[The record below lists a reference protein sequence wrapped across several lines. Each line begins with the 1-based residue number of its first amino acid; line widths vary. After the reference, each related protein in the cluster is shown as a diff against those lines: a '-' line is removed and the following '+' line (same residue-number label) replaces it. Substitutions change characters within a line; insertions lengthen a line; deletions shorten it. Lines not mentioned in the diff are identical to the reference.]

1 MSVPPLPPP
10 PPPFPSQ
17 PPPLSPS
24 QTNAGRGGGSFRA
37 LAMYSWVSVF
47 VGIGLN
53 LTMIGI
59 AGSGPTREMALA
71 QAIVAG
77 FAPVTGLLAGIIALF
92 SILKYGRKGLLWPAL
107 SGICVWLLL
116 AVLAFPAFNA
126 ARRKAL
132 QIRAAREKAA
142 QLTPVAHIPNAVRVT
157 DAALGFSFE
166 LPPDYTVFPADKKPA
181 AYRYAYVKMNPG
193 KAASVVAVETL
204 PGTISLSHHLTE
216 RVLPGGKG
224 WSLTSFSWRGLDL
237 DGIRIP
243 ETISAGSYVTL
254 KAQIQLKQQAIQLV
268 FGGPADDEAN
278 VRALA

>member
-1 MSVPPLPPP
+1 MSIPPLPPP

-53 LTMIGI
+53 LTMVGI

-92 SILKYGRKGLLWPAL
+92 AILKYGRKGLLWPAL

-116 AVLAFPAFNA
+116 AVLAFPAFNV

-132 QIRAAREKAA
+132 QVRAAREKAA
-142 QLTPVAHIPNAVRVT
+142 QLAPVAHIPNAVRVT

-181 AYRYAYVKMNPG
+181 AYRHAYVKMNPG

-216 RVLPGGKG
+216 RVLPGG
-224 WSLTSFSWRGLDL
+224 L

-254 KAQIQLKQQAIQLV
+254 KAQIPLKQQAIQLV
-268 FGGPADDEAN
+268 FGGPADDEAK
-278 VRALA
+278 VRALAEQTLSTLDGPLSL